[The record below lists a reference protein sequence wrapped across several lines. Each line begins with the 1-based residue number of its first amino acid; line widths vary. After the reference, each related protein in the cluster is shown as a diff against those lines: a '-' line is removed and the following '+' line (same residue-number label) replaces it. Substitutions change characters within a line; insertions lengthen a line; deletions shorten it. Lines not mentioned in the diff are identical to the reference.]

1 MGVIHAC
8 LPLVVL
14 NGPTASG
21 KSSLAI
27 EVALELSRQGLR
39 AEIVNCDSMLVYRGM
54 DIGTAKPTRAELALV
69 PHHLVD
75 VCDVRQA
82 ATVADFQ
89 TDARRVIAELRSRGV
104 VPVMVGGSALY
115 VHAILD
121 DFSFPATDPEVRA
134 RYEARLDEIG
144 PEALHAELAALAPDV
159 AAGMQ
164 AGNGRRTVRALEV
177 LEIEGGFTPQLPE
190 WTYAVDDVLQ
200 YGLELDRAVMDER
213 INSRVDQMWADG
225 LVAEVTALA
234 EDGLREG
241 FTASR
246 ALGYRQVLMFLDGE
260 LNEEEAR
267 QRTASGTRR
276 FARKQLSWFRR
287 DPRIVWLEAGAPDNV
302 GHIVADVLAAVRAG

>member
-39 AEIVNCDSMLVYRGM
+39 AEIVNCDSMPVYRGM
-54 DIGTAKPTRAELALV
+54 DIGTANPTRAELALV

-260 LNEEEAR
+260 LTEEEAR